1 MMNIDDDAHENETD
15 ETWSETLSIEDWLSV
30 ENVRASFLT
39 AFENNENNYVHVDM
53 SNAASALITWSHVF
67 NDLALHFISFYR
79 QIDEFENLH
88 ADDRFIL
95 IKNNLFS
102 TYPICRCF
110 NLKSIND
117 YSSYDGNDI
126 VEKHRQLLILCGAS
140 NSNHQSFV
148 NIVLNIVQLAE
159 QDSTLL
165 ILFLVVLIFTH
176 RLSMNDDEP
185 PLNDPLSVY
194 RAQSRYTTLLWKY
207 LVSKRGDVQGLRH
220 FIQLFNIVLR
230 IQSLTKIFQD
240 FFRVRM
246 MSPGTVESI
255 APLMQTVLHIS

>member
-1 MMNIDDDAHENETD
+1 MMNIDGDTS
-15 ETWSETLSIEDWLSV
+15 WETLSIEDWLSV
-30 ENVRASFLT
+30 DNVRTSFLT
-39 AFENNENNYVHVDM
+39 VFENNEKKYSHVD
-53 SNAASALITWSHVF
+53 SSDAARALITWSQF
-67 NDLALHFISFYR
+67 FDDLAFRLISFYR

-140 NSNHQSFV
+140 NIIHQTFV
-148 NIVLNIVQLAE
+148 DAVLAMLRLSK

-165 ILFLVVLIFTH
+165 ILLLTVLIFTH
-176 RLSMNDDEP
+176 RLSMNDNEP

-194 RAQSRYTTLLWKY
+194 RAQCRYTTLLWNY
-207 LVSKRGDVQGLRH
+207 LISKRGEVQGLKD
-220 FIQLFNIVLR
+220 FVQLFNIVLQ
-230 IQSLTKIFQD
+230 IQSMTKTFQD
-240 FFRVRM
+240 FFRIQM
-246 MSPGTVESI
+246 MSHETVENI